1 MGDFGREFS
10 CKCAARLIQRI
21 KGEDCDGTDFKMGV
35 AAPLPELNEWTLTNT
50 LIKRFMARGGEG
62 DFLIK
67 VGTDVR
73 RVQNL
78 GRAKFSPKNPMPRQK
93 NAQKPN
99 DRASFHEL

>member
-1 MGDFGREFS
+1 MEKF
-10 CKCAARLIQRI
+10 KI
-21 KGEDCDGTDFKMGV
+21 KITVSNQADGVSICQFIDNLDHHHKLVLLLGGLC
-35 AAPLPELNEWTLTNT
+35 LPFDIVTNT
-50 LIKRFMARGGEG
+50 LIKRFIARGG

-73 RVQNL
+73 RVKTLAGHNFPPKPNA
-78 GRAKFSPKNPMPRQK
+78 RAK